1 MPTKILISEISPN
14 SLRSLKY
21 PDERKNPTTAKKR
34 SKVVISEAIPLS
46 LSKRVL
52 PAALLKNLVLIVRY
66 TDFVCEKE
74 LAHSGG
80 SRDEL

>member
-1 MPTKILISEISPN
+1 M
-14 SLRSLKY
+14 
-21 PDERKNPTTAKKR
+21 ERKNPTTAKKR

-74 LAHSGG
+74 SSPIAVALVMNCDLMPKYKQAISK
-80 SRDEL
+80 DTK